1 MTKKLLY
8 LSEDKKIVAGVCGG
22 IGEYFDVDPVLV
34 RFLWVLF
41 TLLLFGT
48 GVLAYLIAWII
59 IPNKSDTKTNKKA
72 KKKKK

>member
-8 LSEDKKIVAGVCGG
+8 LSEDKKIIAGVCGG
-22 IGEYFDVDPVLV
+22 LAEYFDVDPVLV

-48 GVLAYLIAWII
+48 GILAYLIAWII
-59 IPNKSDTKTNKKA
+59 IPQKQKTKS
-72 KKKKK
+72 KKKK